1 MAEQAQ
7 PFVHLKVHS
16 AYSLLEGALT
26 IQKLAALARAD
37 GAPALALTD
46 SNNLFG
52 ALEFSETLAEAGIQ
66 PIVGLTLSLTF
77 AAERETAAPGE
88 PNRTRADGR
97 IALLAKDADGYTNLM
112 RLSTEA
118 YFAASET
125 GEVVSSI
132 ADLAARAEG
141 LIALTGGLEGP
152 IDTALADGTYVAV
165 DDRRRLS
172 PEHYF
177 KTGAEMRALFADL
190 PEALDNTNEI
200 ARRCAY
206 RPLERQPILPPFLT
220 GGEASSALAETEAAE
235 LRRQSEAGLKERIA
249 QYGAAPGHD
258 AAAYAARLA
267 FELDVITGMNYQGY
281 FLIVA
286 DFIKWAKAEGIPV
299 GPGRGSGA
307 GSLVAYALTITDL
320 DPIRF
325 GLLFERFLNHERVSM
340 PDFDIDF
347 CMNRRDQV
355 ISYVTDKYGKNNV
368 GQIITM
374 HQ

>member
-52 ALEFSETLAEAGIQ
+52 ALEFSETLSEAGIQ

-77 AAERETAAPGE
+77 AAERETAAPGGE
-88 PNRTRADGR
+88 LNRTRADGR
-97 IALLAKDADGYTNLM
+97 IALLAKDADGYANLM

-152 IDTALADGTYVAV
+152 IDTALADGNPELARTRIEALHAIFGDRLYVELQRHGLPQQRAVEPLLLNLAYDLDLPIVATNEPYFASPDDFEAHDALICIAEGSYVAV

-177 KTGAEMRALFADL
+177 KTSEEMRRLFADL
-190 PEALDNTNEI
+190 PEALDNTIEI
-200 ARRCAY
+200 ARRCNLVDAVAC
-206 RPLERQPILPPFLT
+206 P
-220 GGEASSALAETEAAE
+220 
-235 LRRQSEAGLKERIA
+235 RRRIRRDA
-249 QYGAAPGHD
+249 QRIRWPQFFKARDGAVD
-258 AAAYAARLA
+258 
-267 FELDVITGMNYQGY
+267 
-281 FLIVA
+281 VA
-286 DFIKWAKAEGIPV
+286 DVE
-299 GPGRGSGA
+299 
-307 GSLVAYALTITDL
+307 
-320 DPIRF
+320 
-325 GLLFERFLNHERVSM
+325 
-340 PDFDIDF
+340 
-347 CMNRRDQV
+347 
-355 ISYVTDKYGKNNV
+355 
-368 GQIITM
+368 
-374 HQ
+374 